1 MDWIVYHKNTP
12 DFQEA
17 DGGFV
22 TMTDFTKVA
31 DVRFVTASD
40 GDRSTLF
47 RITNSVDEYWVEE
60 FCNEKY
66 HESFVMTVEAGIR
79 GRSTSVGDL
88 FLCVTAGIYYEV
100 AGCGWNEVTLAK

>member
-1 MDWIVYHKNTP
+1 MDWIVYHKDTP

-66 HESFVMTVEAGIR
+66 HESRVFSFGQQDESLG
-79 GRSTSVGDL
+79 TSFDQTKYL
-88 FLCVTAGIYYEV
+88 TFF
-100 AGCGWNEVTLAK
+100 